1 MVIICIIYANFNI
14 IIVLLLVYWVFLGI
28 YTLLVVDYSTDILL
42 ICFVSESDITVFNF
56 VLKDLVLCF

>member
-56 VLKDLVLCF
+56 VIKGLVLCF